1 MNTPA
6 LSRYDGAHIDWVAI
20 AARVTAGMTK
30 KHRLVEATPPGPP
43 QHKTVWATPTSRTL
57 PSPSKPGFAQDQRLR
72 SRMKA
77 MVRRI
82 APPFLY
88 MTARRLRERYRASS
102 RPEGTAAADAGNTR
116 VIPKPPNLS
125 YRHALALEERIPE
138 LKALALTLTP
148 ENAEAVLEFY
158 NAYVPLICEQSRGA
172 HQRTLLARLRKAAPE
187 LGERTSILI
196 ARLDL
201 ADGIPDR
208 SQRLSNDP
216 SYQEELSRQT
226 EAFEQA
232 YGARIITEKWGS
244 PSRGAALLH
253 YLREHSQLVTGKDVL
268 HIAPEPELRP
278 WLRENSRTYT
288 VLDGVPDERT
298 DISAD
303 ITAIP
308 TQDKTFDFIL
318 CHRVLEHVFDDI
330 GAMRELYRVLRP
342 GGVLNLSVPQAVHRP
357 QTAEWLVPDESHH
370 DHVRHYGKDLE
381 SRLKGAGFSVQT
393 ITWLCERPRDEL
405 LPLGAYPLRL
415 YAAIKP
421 R

>member
-1 MNTPA
+1 MNDC
-6 LSRYDGAHIDWVAI
+6 RRDY
-20 AARVTAGMTK
+20 VTMTK
-30 KHRLVEATPPGPP
+30 ERKQVEALRPGPP
-43 QHKTVWATPTSRTL
+43 QRKIVWATPISRT
-57 PSPSKPGFAQDQRLR
+57 PTSPPEPLAQDQYS

-77 MVRRI
+77 I
-82 APPFLY
+82 AKGITPPLLY
-88 MTARRLRERYRASS
+88 MAAHRLREKYRASS
-102 RPEGTAAADAGNTR
+102 RPHGSGIAVASNTR

-138 LKALALTLTP
+138 LKALALTITP

-158 NAYVPLICEQSRGA
+158 NAYIPLVREQSRGA
-172 HQRTLLARLRKAAPE
+172 HQRTLLAQLRKAAPE

-201 ADGIPDR
+201 ADGLPDR

-216 SYQEELSRQT
+216 SHQEELTRQT

-232 YGARIITEKWGS
+232 YGAKIITEKWES

-253 YLREHSQLVTGKDVL
+253 YLREHSEYVTGKDVL
-268 HIAPEPELRP
+268 HVAPEAELRP

-288 VLDGVPDERT
+288 VLDGVPDEGT

-303 ITAIP
+303 ITSIP
-308 TQDKTFDFIL
+308 AHDKRFDFVL

-342 GGVLNLSVPQAVHRP
+342 GGVLNLSVPQAVHRS

-370 DHVRHYGKDLE
+370 HHVRHYGKDLE
-381 SRLKGAGFSVQT
+381 LRLQSVGFSVQT
-393 ITWLCERPRDEL
+393 ITWLCERPRNEL
-405 LPLGAYPLRL
+405 LSLGAYPLRF
-415 YAAIKP
+415 YAATKP